1 MDKLRAII
9 IEDEELAR
17 NLLKKFLSEFTQIEL
32 VAECTNGFDGV
43 KSINELKP
51 DLIFLD
57 VQMPKLTGFEMLELL
72 DFMPHIIFTTA
83 YNQFAIKAFEYNT
96 IYYLL
101 KPFSFEKFEEAIM
114 KAIKTI
120 ENKQYQNAAI
130 SGLIEHVNN
139 ERETLDRIVV
149 KNGSKIKI
157 IPISEIYWIEAA
169 DDYVVINTEKE
180 EHIKQATMRFFEDNL
195 NEKDFIRIHRSSI
208 VRINKIAEIEKYEKE
223 TYLVTLQ
230 NGKKVKASKRYY
242 PNLRETLNL

>member
-17 NLLKKFLSEFTQIEL
+17 NLLKKFLAEFTQIEL